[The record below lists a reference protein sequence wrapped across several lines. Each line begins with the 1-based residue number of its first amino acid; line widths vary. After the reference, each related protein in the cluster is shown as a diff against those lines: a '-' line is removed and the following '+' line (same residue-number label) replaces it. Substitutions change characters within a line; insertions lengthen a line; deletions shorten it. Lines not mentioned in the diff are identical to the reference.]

1 MPVKA
6 EFLKAPTMRSKE
18 VLPSRIGYSFGIHFT
33 HAPVMHQP
41 RMFHTDINQISAYRL
56 VLPDLIETHSG
67 QWPELPKADFDART
81 PAERLS
87 FRHLDG
93 NKAEIVTLE
102 DEDVVAMGTLNP
114 TVTQVLPGRYAIP

>member
-1 MPVKA
+1 M
-6 EFLKAPTMRSKE
+6 
-18 VLPSRIGYSFGIHFT
+18 
-33 HAPVMHQP
+33 
-41 RMFHTDINQISAYRL
+41 
-56 VLPDLIETHSG
+56 LPDFEH
-67 QWPELPKADFDART
+67 ELPKADFYAGT

-114 TVTQVLPGRYAIP
+114 TVTQVLPGRDAWWGCATRVAPAGRSAFFYYTFVECFLETYFNVRH